1 MSWWSRRRPM
11 RCDDF
16 VELVTEYL
24 DDASRTTTAPA
35 SNGTCAAATGCT
47 RVLAQWRE
55 VIRIT
60 GHIDDTHVDRL
71 DDGVR
76 ASSWPRSSPP
86 TARPEVTR
94 QLTLSACA
102 R

>member
-11 RCDDF
+11 RCDAF

-24 DDASRTTTAPA
+24 DDALSDDDRARIERHLR
-35 SNGTCAAATGCT
+35 GCDGCT
-47 RVLAQWRE
+47 RVLAEWRE

-60 GHIDDTHVDRL
+60 GHIDDADVDRL

-76 ASSWPRSSPP
+76 G
-86 TARPEVTR
+86 
-94 QLTLSACA
+94 QLMAAFVAAHGST
-102 R
+102 

>member
-16 VELVTEYL
+16 VELVTDYL
-24 DDASRTTTAPA
+24 DDALADDERARIERHLR
-35 SNGTCAAATGCT
+35 GCDGCT

-60 GHIDDTHVDRL
+60 GHIDDTHVERL

-76 ASSWPRSSPP
+76 GELMAAFV
-86 TARPEVTR
+86 TAHGST
-94 QLTLSACA
+94 
-102 R
+102 

>member
-24 DDASRTTTAPA
+24 DDAVSDDERARIERHLRA
-35 SNGTCAAATGCT
+35 CDGCT

-60 GHIDDTHVDRL
+60 GHLDDTHVDRL

-76 ASSWPRSSPP
+76 GELMAAFVAAHGS
-86 TARPEVTR
+86 T
-94 QLTLSACA
+94 
-102 R
+102 

>member
-1 MSWWSRRRPM
+1 M
-11 RCDDF
+11 RCDHF

-24 DDASRTTTAPA
+24 DDALDDDDRARIERHLR
-35 SNGTCAAATGCT
+35 GCDGCT

-76 ASSWPRSSPP
+76 GELMAAFVAAHGS
-86 TARPEVTR
+86 T
-94 QLTLSACA
+94 
-102 R
+102 

>member
-24 DDASRTTTAPA
+24 DDALADDDRARIERHLR
-35 SNGTCAAATGCT
+35 GCDGCT

-60 GHIDDTHVDRL
+60 GHIDDAHVDRL

-76 ASSWPRSSPP
+76 GELMAAFVAAHGS
-86 TARPEVTR
+86 T
-94 QLTLSACA
+94 
-102 R
+102 

>member
-1 MSWWSRRRPM
+1 M

-24 DDASRTTTAPA
+24 DGAVPDDERARIERHLR
-35 SNGTCAAATGCT
+35 GCDGCT

-55 VIRIT
+55 VIRLT
-60 GHIDDTHVDRL
+60 GHLDDTVVDRL

-76 ASSWPRSSPP
+76 GELMAAFVAAHGS
-86 TARPEVTR
+86 T
-94 QLTLSACA
+94 
-102 R
+102 

>member
-11 RCDDF
+11 RCDHF

-24 DDASRTTTAPA
+24 DDALADDDRARIERHLR
-35 SNGTCAAATGCT
+35 GCDGCT

-76 ASSWPRSSPP
+76 G
-86 TARPEVTR
+86 
-94 QLTLSACA
+94 QLMAAFVAAHGST
-102 R
+102 

>member
-11 RCDDF
+11 RCEDF

-24 DDASRTTTAPA
+24 DDALAEDDRARIERHLR
-35 SNGTCAAATGCT
+35 GCDGCT

-76 ASSWPRSSPP
+76 GELMAAFVAAHGS
-86 TARPEVTR
+86 T
-94 QLTLSACA
+94 
-102 R
+102 